1 MGNRKKTYIL
11 DVICNRFY
19 CGEVHEEVPSQYSWK
34 GVLAPRKRGL
44 SVYHWSVPGKEQAG
58 WLKKCFCKYSIDV
71 SRFVLKIA
79 EKSKFIASV
88 IP

>member
-11 DVICNRFY
+11 DVICSRFY
-19 CGEVHEEVPSQYSWK
+19 FEEIQEEVLGQYSWK
-34 GVLAPRKRGL
+34 GILAPRKRGL
-44 SVYHWSVPGKEQAG
+44 SVYQWSVPEKEQAG
-58 WLKKCFCKYSIDV
+58 WLRKCLCKYFIDV
-71 SRFVLKIA
+71 SRLVLEIP